1 MSFSRSPGK
10 NTFKL
15 SICFTVCHLVQFSGC
30 WREVIW
36 VIYSLSISSNSLA
49 ILLWPLACS
58 SRGLNIFLFSR
69 IFSVNISNGY
79 RKISP
84 ICLAFIF
91 PFSCCSV
98 VGFEL
103 RPFDKW
109 MKCFFSVGN
118 EALGEPI
125 KLALFTSSIQKNWL
139 HDSESSKHR
148 NNMNCSVEVA
158 STESLPAFGH
168 LWSDNIPFLLWPGKT
183 SVCFQLPTCLQLG
196 TLKHVGCWWCSI
208 KF

>member
-1 MSFSRSPGK
+1 MSLSSSPGE

-49 ILLWPLACS
+49 IPLWPLACS

-79 RKISP
+79 RKISATH
-84 ICLAFIF
+84 LALTL
-91 PFSCCSV
+91 PFSRCSV

-109 MKCFFSVGN
+109 MKCFFV
-118 EALGEPI
+118 
-125 KLALFTSSIQKNWL
+125 LAMMHRENQSSLSCLPPPYRKT
-139 HDSESSKHR
+139 DY
-148 NNMNCSVEVA
+148 VTA
-158 STESLPAFGH
+158 SPPSIATIWVVVWRWH
-168 LWSDNIPFLLWPGKT
+168 LQSHFLL
-183 SVCFQLPTCLQLG
+183 
-196 TLKHVGCWWCSI
+196 
-208 KF
+208 

>member
-1 MSFSRSPGK
+1 MSLSRRPGEI
-10 NTFKL
+10 TFKL
-15 SICFTVCHLVQFSGC
+15 SIFFTVCHLVQFSGC

-84 ICLAFIF
+84 IHLAFTF
-91 PFSCCSV
+91 LFSRCSV

-103 RPFDKW
+103 RPFDSW
-109 MKCFFSVGN
+109 MKCFFV
-118 EALGEPI
+118 
-125 KLALFTSSIQKNWL
+125 LAMIHWENQSSLSCLPPPYRKT
-139 HDSESSKHR
+139 DY
-148 NNMNCSVEVA
+148 VTA
-158 STESLPAFGH
+158 SP
-168 LWSDNIPFLLWPGKT
+168 P
-183 SVCFQLPTCLQLG
+183 
-196 TLKHVGCWWCSI
+196 SI
-208 KF
+208 ATIWDTI